1 MGHGER
7 MTIFVLR
14 YQYTIGTVT
23 PFNQAFVDAIK
34 ATFQNGA
41 SDYRRDC
48 RVWLF
53 DVMDETKVMQL
64 LAEHFPYSP
73 IRQFIDMAELVSAE

>member
-1 MGHGER
+1 M
-7 MTIFVLR
+7 IFILH
-14 YQYTIGTVT
+14 YGYTIGTVT
-23 PFNQAFVDAIK
+23 PFSQAFVDAIK

-53 DVMDETKVMQL
+53 DKMDESKVMQL
-64 LAEHFPYSP
+64 LAEHFPSSP
-73 IRQFIDMAELVSAE
+73 VKHFVDMAEVVPITE